1 MHRLLSW
8 KLSDTVGGLIIGD
21 AAIRAGITSPAMVV
35 IIATSTIATYTLV
48 NQSLVTAVS
57 IVRLFT
63 IVFASLFGLF
73 GFIIALFLILLYLC
87 NMRTFGVS
95 YMNIGQELNWG
106 NISKTLLRRHSESYS
121 KRPNMLNPK
130 DATRS
135 KQSK

>member
-1 MHRLLSW
+1 MLFLFELLREAGLRLPSIIG
-8 KLSDTVGGLIIGD
+8 STIGVVGGLIIGD

-73 GFIIALFLILLYLC
+73 QFGTSFKYENSGICDNFSFII
-87 NMRTFGVS
+87 
-95 YMNIGQELNWG
+95 
-106 NISKTLLRRHSESYS
+106 YS
-121 KRPNMLNPK
+121 KIICY
-130 DATRS
+130 
-135 KQSK
+135 